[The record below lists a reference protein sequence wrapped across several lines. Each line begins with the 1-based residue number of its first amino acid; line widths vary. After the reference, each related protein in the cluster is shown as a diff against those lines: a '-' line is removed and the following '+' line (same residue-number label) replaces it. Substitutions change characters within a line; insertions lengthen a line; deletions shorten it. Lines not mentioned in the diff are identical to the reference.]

1 MSPEE
6 FDSLINNLK
15 KLPGEFKALVEKR
28 IELFALEM
36 GERISGLIANAMY
49 RLSGILFL
57 SVGLILILFAASKLV
72 GDLLGNEGLGF
83 ILVALPIII
92 IGTMFFLR
100 RPRSMVMATRDK
112 MLQQFMT
119 DMQEQ
124 LSQLEDSEQG
134 SPDTRQESSTDTG
147 EESSPGHQADPE
159 SQKKNE

>member
-36 GERISGLIANAMY
+36 GERISGLIAHVMY
-49 RLSGILFL
+49 RLTGILFL

-72 GDLLGNEGLGF
+72 GELLGNEGLGF

-92 IGTMFFLR
+92 IGIMFFLR
-100 RPRSMVMATRDK
+100 RPRSMVRATRDK

-119 DMQEQ
+119 DMEEQ
-124 LSQLEDSEQG
+124 LSQLEDNEQDG
-134 SPDTRQESSTDTG
+134 RDTREERSS
-147 EESSPGHQADPE
+147 GHQAGRE
-159 SQKKNE
+159 SQKQNE

>member
-36 GERISGLIANAMY
+36 GERITGLIAHAMY
-49 RLSGILFL
+49 RVTGILFL

-72 GDLLGNEGLGF
+72 GDLIGSEGLGF
-83 ILVALPIII
+83 ILVSLPIVIL
-92 IGTMFFLR
+92 GAMFFLR

-112 MLQQFMT
+112 MLHQFLK

-124 LSQLEDSEQG
+124 LSQFDDSEQG
-134 SPDTRQESSTDTG
+134 GQNTG
-147 EESSPGHQADPE
+147 EGSSPGHQADRE
-159 SQKKNE
+159 SQKQKE

>member
-134 SPDTRQESSTDTG
+134 SPDTR